1 MNAECDVGQFC
12 VGHLRVPFANNSN
25 VALFWHEI
33 YTSAHTER
41 ANSTMI
47 DWLRTTTTA
56 YFYKKRK
63 RLPKVAIGELF
74 RTIRDSSDAVG
85 RNVFNHIKQ
94 QYSHSQWSAIAFFY
108 ERDPSFLAYPEG
120 YDHTKERIC
129 GFLMLIECQEY
140 AVLFKSNL
148 ELPST
153 FKTEYLQRVGDQHFE
168 AAVAPVEATF
178 EKLTLRNMT
187 SSRHTLRSKTLEAN
201 NLQNL
206 IGRAGSSR
214 FIAQGYRSRQ
224 NGQHLS
230 ATPNTGRLSMRSD
243 RLPYKELIAWAEGS
257 IEKLDDDAPALSP
270 FIESFTRPISLASM
284 PATLSPTYFAVD
296 VPQLT
301 EDIFEAPE
309 EIRLVR
315 KQGDAVVP
323 LDNNEA
329 EMVLAA
335 LNQSFVVQSTRGDLA
350 IIDPRN
356 NTSVGNIALNKNR
369 ISLRRLSLAELD
381 DICVEVVNAPAQEEL
396 GIPLKRYIDH
406 NNLFS
411 ILFNDPAV
419 VYVSGALYKDKSLT
433 DGRLFLSH
441 IRACSYLNTVN
452 DEKGAF
458 AAGQIAF
465 AAESAF
471 GVIVNHVA
479 DSRELLVCDDLGDEW
494 ADFIGVNDES
504 QPKTLSFY
512 HAKHGDRTLGA
523 SALHVVVS
531 QANKNLGRMN
541 ASDEEIAAKLG
552 KWQSFYR
559 NEGVETAIQRV
570 MGATAPQL
578 QARLTNVLLSPDTIR
593 RVFVVTTSLSR
604 RQLELQFEAIQAGN
618 APSAHFV
625 QLYTLLMS
633 FFSACIEVN
642 SNGYVVC
649 QE

>member
-1 MNAECDVGQFC
+1 
-12 VGHLRVPFANNSN
+12 
-25 VALFWHEI
+25 
-33 YTSAHTER
+33 
-41 ANSTMI
+41 MI

-56 YFYKKRK
+56 YFYRKCK
-63 RLPKVAIGELF
+63 RLPKVALADLF
-74 RTIRDSSDAVG
+74 RTIRNNSYAVG
-85 RNVFNHIKQ
+85 RNIFNHIKE
-94 QYSHSQWSAIAFFY
+94 QYGHSQWSAIAFFY

-120 YDHTKERIC
+120 YERTKERIC
-129 GFLMLIECQEY
+129 GFLMLIEYREY

-148 ELPST
+148 DLPST

-168 AAVAPVEATF
+168 AAVAPVDATF

-187 SSRHTLRSKTLEAN
+187 SSKHTLRSKTLEAN

-243 RLPYKELIAWAEGS
+243 RLPYKELIAWAESS
-257 IEKLDDDAPALSP
+257 IEKLGNDAPELSP
-270 FIESFTRPISLASM
+270 FIESFTRPINLASM
-284 PATLSPTYFAVD
+284 PANLSPTYIAVD

-301 EDIFEAPE
+301 EDVFEAPA
-309 EIRLVR
+309 EIRVVR

-323 LDNNEA
+323 LDKNGA
-329 EMVLAA
+329 ELVLAA
-335 LNQSFVVQSTRGDLA
+335 LDQNFVVQSVKGELA

-356 NTSVGNIALNKNR
+356 NTSVGNIALNKSR

-381 DICVEVVNAPAQEEL
+381 DIWVEVVNGSAPEES

-411 ILFNDPAV
+411 VLFNDPAV
-419 VYVSGALYKDKSLT
+419 VYVGGTLYKDKSLT

-441 IRACSYLNTVN
+441 IRSCPDLNNVN

-458 AAGQIAF
+458 AAGQAAF
-465 AAESAF
+465 DGDSIF
-471 GVIVNHVA
+471 GVIVSHVA
-479 DSRELLVCDDLGDEW
+479 DSREFLVCDDLGDEW

-512 HAKHGDRTLGA
+512 HAKHGDLTLGA
-523 SALHVVVS
+523 SGLHVVVS
-531 QANKNLGRMN
+531 QAIKNLGRMN
-541 ASDEEIAAKLG
+541 ASDEEIAAKLE
-552 KWQSFYR
+552 KWQSAYR
-559 NEGVETAIQRV
+559 NDGEETAIQRV
-570 MGATAPQL
+570 VGATAPQL
-578 QARLTNVLLSPDTIR
+578 QARLTNALLSPDTIR

-604 RQLELQFEAIQAGN
+604 RQLEQQFETIRAGN

-642 SNGYVVC
+642 ANGYVVC
-649 QE
+649 QG

>member
-1 MNAECDVGQFC
+1 
-12 VGHLRVPFANNSN
+12 
-25 VALFWHEI
+25 
-33 YTSAHTER
+33 
-41 ANSTMI
+41 MI

-63 RLPKVAIGELF
+63 RLPKVAIANLF
-74 RTIRDSSDAVG
+74 RTIRNSSDAVG
-85 RNVFNHIKQ
+85 RNMFNHIKE

-120 YDHTKERIC
+120 YDRTKERIC
-129 GFLMLIECQEY
+129 GFLMLIEYREY

-153 FKTEYLQRVGDQHFE
+153 FKTEYLQKVGDQHFE
-168 AAVAPVEATF
+168 AAVAPLDATV

-187 SSRHTLRSKTLEAN
+187 SSKHTLRSKTLEAN

-214 FIAQGYRSRQ
+214 FIAQGYRARQ

-243 RLPYKELIAWAEGS
+243 RLPYKELIAWAENS
-257 IEKLDDDAPALSP
+257 IEKLGNDAQALSP
-270 FIESFTRPISLASM
+270 FIESFTRPINLSSM
-284 PATLSPTYFAVD
+284 PANLSPTYIAVD

-301 EDIFEAPE
+301 ENVFEAPA

-323 LDNNEA
+323 LDKNGA
-329 EMVLAA
+329 ELILAA
-335 LNQSFVVQSTRGDLA
+335 LDQNFLVQSARGELA
-350 IIDPRN
+350 ILDPRN
-356 NTSVGNIALNKNR
+356 NTSVGSIALNKSR

-381 DICVEVVNAPAQEEL
+381 DICVELVNGLTPEES

-411 ILFNDPAV
+411 VLFNDPAV
-419 VYVSGALYKDKSLT
+419 VYVGGTLYKDKSLT

-441 IRACSYLNTVN
+441 IRSCPNLNNVN

-458 AAGQIAF
+458 AARQAAF
-465 AAESAF
+465 DPESIF
-471 GVIVNHVA
+471 GVIVSHLA
-479 DSRELLVCDDLGDEW
+479 DSREILVCDDLGDEW

-504 QPKTLSFY
+504 QPNTLSFY
-512 HAKHGDRTLGA
+512 HAKHGGVTLGA
-523 SALHVVVS
+523 SALHAVVS
-531 QANKNLGRMN
+531 QAIKNLGRMN
-541 ASDEEIAAKLG
+541 ASDKEIDAKVQ
-552 KWQSFYR
+552 KWQSVYR
-559 NEGVETAIQRV
+559 NDGEETAIQRV
-570 MGATAPQL
+570 VGATAPQL
-578 QARLTNVLLSPDTIR
+578 QTRLTNTLLSPDTIR
-593 RVFVVTTSLSR
+593 RVFIVTTSLSR
-604 RQLELQFEAIQAGN
+604 TQLEQQFEAIRGGN
-618 APSAHFV
+618 SPSPHFV

-642 SNGYVVC
+642 ANGYVVC
-649 QE
+649 QD

>member
-1 MNAECDVGQFC
+1 MPRDYPLKPLPVSAILS
-12 VGHLRVPFANNSN
+12 HN
-25 VALFWHEI
+25 VYTPALTGRI
-33 YTSAHTER
+33 NGA
-41 ANSTMI
+41 MI

-63 RLPKVAIGELF
+63 RLPKIAIGDLF
-74 RTIRDSSDAVG
+74 RTIRNSSDAVG
-85 RNVFNHIKQ
+85 RNVFNHIKE

-129 GFLMLIECQEY
+129 GFLLLIECREY

-168 AAVAPVEATF
+168 AAVAPVDATF
-178 EKLTLRNMT
+178 EKLTLRSMT
-187 SSRHTLRSKTLEAN
+187 SSKHTLRSKTLEAK

-243 RLPYKELIAWAEGS
+243 RLPYKELITWAESS
-257 IEKLDDDAPALSP
+257 IEKLGDDAPVLSP
-270 FIESFTRPISLASM
+270 FIESFTRPINLASM
-284 PATLSPTYFAVD
+284 PANLSPTYIAVD

-315 KQGDAVVP
+315 KRGDAVVP
-323 LDNNEA
+323 LDKNEA
-329 EMVLAA
+329 ELVLAV
-335 LNQSFVVQSTRGDLA
+335 LDQSFVVQSARGDFA

-356 NTSVGNIALNKNR
+356 NTSLGNIALNKNR
-369 ISLRRLSLAELD
+369 ISLRRFTLAELD
-381 DICVEVVNAPAQEEL
+381 DICVEMVNAPTQE
-396 GIPLKRYIDH
+396 GPCIPLKRHIDH

-419 VYVSGALYKDKSLT
+419 VYVSGTLYRDNNLT
-433 DGRLFLSH
+433 DGRSFLSH
-441 IRACSYLNTVN
+441 IRSCASLNTVT

-458 AAGQIAF
+458 ARGQAAF
-465 AAESAF
+465 DVDSAF
-471 GVIVNHVA
+471 GVIVNHIA
-479 DSRELLVCDDLGDEW
+479 DRELLVCDDLGDEW
-494 ADFIGVNDES
+494 ADFVGVNDES
-504 QPKTLSFY
+504 LPKTLSFY
-512 HAKHGDRTLGA
+512 HAKHSEPTLGA

-531 QANKNLGRMN
+531 QAIKNLGRLN
-541 ASDEEIAAKLG
+541 ASDDEITSKLD
-552 KWQSFYR
+552 KWQSLYR
-559 NEGVETAIQRV
+559 NDNEETAIQRV
-570 MGATAPQL
+570 IGSTARQL
-578 QARLTNVLLSPDTIR
+578 QAKLTNVLLSPDTIR
-593 RVFVVTTSLSR
+593 RVFIVTTSLSR
-604 RQLELQFEAIQAGN
+604 RQLEQQFEDIRGGN
-618 APSAHFV
+618 GASAHFV
-625 QLYTLLMS
+625 QLYWLLMS

-642 SNGYVVC
+642 ASGYVVC
-649 QE
+649 RE